1 MTSSLPLLL
10 LDVDGV
16 LNPFA
21 APACPPG
28 YTEHEFFPGEDPVR
42 LCAAHG
48 PWLQELATR
57 FQIVWATAWGADANR
72 LLAPLLQLPD
82 LPVIRFPPV
91 PLHPRGKL
99 PPVIRFAG
107 HRPLTWIDDTLTP
120 EAHAWAVKRRIPTL
134 LIAIDPAEGLTRPV
148 IDQSLQWADDHRRM
162 ISSKPDQ
169 LPPATTTFMN
179 WLGHWRL
186 SWQRPRQARC
196 RKPRWRCR
204 QTGPRSA
211 SAGRRG

>member
-1 MTSSLPLLL
+1 MMPGVAVNTGGVVNLAIAGRAHIAGFTPPGPALATTGPVTAISTAVTASLPLLL

-48 PWLQELATR
+48 PWLRELATR

-91 PLHPRGKL
+91 PFHPGDKL
-99 PPVIRFAG
+99 PAVARFAG
-107 HRPLTWIDDTLTP
+107 RRPLTWIDDALSA
-120 EAHAWAVKRRIPTL
+120 EAHAWAARRRTPTL
-134 LIAIDPAEGLTRPV
+134 LIGIDPAEGLTRPV
-148 IDQSLQWADDHRRM
+148 IEQSLHWADDHRA
-162 ISSKPDQ
+162 K
-169 LPPATTTFMN
+169 
-179 WLGHWRL
+179 
-186 SWQRPRQARC
+186 
-196 RKPRWRCR
+196 
-204 QTGPRSA
+204 
-211 SAGRRG
+211 